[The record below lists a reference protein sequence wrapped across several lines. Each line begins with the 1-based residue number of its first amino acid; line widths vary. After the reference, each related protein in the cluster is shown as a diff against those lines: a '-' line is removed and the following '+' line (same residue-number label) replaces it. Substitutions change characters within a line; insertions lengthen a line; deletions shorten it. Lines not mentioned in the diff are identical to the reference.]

1 MTAHDDTERLHR
13 VLTALASASGGRSGM
28 KLVLPEIAS
37 VFDSTEV
44 VIRVDDE
51 TKYSYGKADVP
62 VIDRGA
68 GRVEVG
74 DLYGLVTP
82 LLEDGYL
89 LVARRSPDFDD
100 ADLERLAA
108 CASAVDLFERMWRAR
123 DSERLAAE
131 RGHRQA
137 VENVRLLDSLMERQR
152 LLERLTRLQ
161 RSISHRAPLQ
171 EVLDAVCHGARE
183 LIGDE
188 VVGVRLIDPED
199 PGVIEIKASVGVPE
213 HVLDKV
219 SRAPVGVGAGGRAAS
234 ENRLVIVYEYDRS
247 ENAITALKEDGLQSA
262 MAAPVHE
269 HGEPVGSLVVATYRK
284 GRRYSQVEQ
293 EVLLAF
299 AEHVSIALS
308 DSKTVEALR
317 EAQRVKEMFLAMV
330 SHELK
335 TPLTA
340 IMGTLRTFKRH
351 DAVLH
356 GELRE
361 SMLDSAIV
369 RGEQLAHLINRLLI
383 GARAELANVV
393 QDIDLGEL
401 IHSGLKGFEE
411 MGVVI
416 VDAIPSMT
424 VRADASS
431 IQGALGI
438 LLENAIAHSPPGS
451 QIHIRTRTDDD
462 ELSIEVINQGE
473 LPDGLDSKALFQP
486 FQRGPDA
493 RSSGVGLGL
502 YIALR
507 LVQASGGSIDVRTD
521 EGFIIFNLRVPLKVV
536 QPTPDSSP
544 L

>member
-1 MTAHDDTERLHR
+1 MTTDHETKRLHQ
-13 VLTALASASGGRSGM
+13 VLATLASASGVTDGM
-28 KLVLPEIAS
+28 SLALPEIAS
-37 VFDSTEV
+37 IFDSTEV
-44 VIRVDDE
+44 LVWVDDE

-62 VIDRGA
+62 VVDRGA
-68 GRVEVG
+68 GWVAVG
-74 DLYGLVTP
+74 DLHGLVAP
-82 LLEDGYL
+82 LLEDGYV
-89 LVARRSPDFDD
+89 LVARRSPHFDD

-108 CASAVDLFERMWRAR
+108 FASAIDLFARMWRAR

-137 VENVRLLDSLMERQR
+137 AENVRLLDSLIERHR
-152 LLERLTRLQ
+152 LFERLSRLQ

-188 VVGVRLIDPED
+188 VVGVRLIDPDD
-199 PGVIEIKASVGVPE
+199 PDFIEVKASVGVPE
-213 HVLDKV
+213 RLLEKV
-219 SRAPVGVGAGGRAAS
+219 RRTPAGLGVGGRAAT

-247 ENAITALKEDGLQSA
+247 DNAVTALKEDGLQSA

-269 HGEPVGSLVVATYRK
+269 HGEPVGSLVISTYRK

-340 IMGTLRTFKRH
+340 IMGTLKTFRKH

-356 GELRE
+356 GELRD
-361 SMLDSAIV
+361 SMLNSAID

-383 GARAELANVV
+383 GARAELAKVV

-401 IHSGLKGFEE
+401 IHSGIKGFEE

-507 LVQASGGSIDVRTD
+507 LVQADGGSIDVRTD
-521 EGFIIFNLRVPLKVV
+521 EGFVIFNLRVPLKVV
-536 QPTPDSSP
+536 QPSP
-544 L
+544 GSAPL